1 MFFSFVCSAFAI
13 LPADRISL
21 DGNIKDEANGEAL
34 IGVTITIKEL
44 KRGTVTNTY
53 GFYSISVPKGNYT
66 VEVSYVGY
74 ETISKKIALN
84 KPVKLD
90 LDLKTAANEIKEVI
104 VSTQRKDANV
114 TLNRMS
120 AQQVSISTIRR
131 MPALMGEVDLL
142 KAVQLFPGV
151 VSAGEGTSSFSVR
164 GGGIDQNLIV
174 LDEATIYNASHMM
187 GFFSVFNNDAIKN
200 MTLYKGDIPA
210 SYDGRLS
217 SLLDIQMRDGN
228 SKKFSGSGGIG
239 LISSRLTL
247 EGPIGSDKTSFIVSA
262 RRTYADLF
270 MKLSSNED
278 INTNQLYFY
287 DFNAKINHRIDDN
300 NRIFLSG
307 YLGQDLFKNKDVGFS
322 FGNAALTGRW
332 NHLFSPKLFSN
343 YSLNYSRYN
352 YGLKSSM
359 SNESNFDWKYNM
371 RDVSLKADFSYFMT
385 PENTLK
391 FGYNAILHNLNPG
404 TVKSTGGATRFDDY
418 LLPDINAFEHA
429 LYISDEYQVSKRFAM
444 KAGLRL
450 TAFSSIGSGTVY
462 NYDNN
467 YVAID
472 STVYKSGEVI
482 KTFYRLSPRV
492 GVTYLLDNHSS
503 VKANYARTNQFLQ
516 MASNSTAGTPL
527 DLWFTAGKN
536 IEPQICNQY
545 AVGYFRNFR
554 NNELEASVEMFYKD
568 MQNTVDFRDHAQLLL
583 NRKLDGELRF
593 GRSRS
598 YGAEFQIQKNQG
610 KLTGWISYTYSRAEH
625 TIQGINNNETY
636 LAPYDR
642 PNTVYVVANYEL
654 SNRISFGANF
664 VYATGLPVT
673 YPIAR
678 MEFGDAILPVYS
690 KRNEYR
696 MPDYHRLDVSLTW
709 KPKAKKQHAWSGEWN
724 FSVYNVY
731 GHKNAWAINFVN
743 DPDTAFKTKAEMT
756 YLFTFVPSITYNFKF

>member
-84 KPVKLD
+84 KPVKFD
-90 LDLKTAANEIKEVI
+90 LELKTAANEIKEVI

-142 KAVQLFPGV
+142 KAVQLLPGV

-429 LYISDEYQVSKRFAM
+429 LYISDEYQVSKRFAV

-545 AVGYFRNFR
+545 AVGYFRNLQ

>member
-1 MFFSFVCSAFAI
+1 LFFSFVCSAFAI

-142 KAVQLFPGV
+142 KAVQLLPGV

-429 LYISDEYQVSKRFAM
+429 LYISDEYQVSKRFAV

-678 MEFGDAILPVYS
+678 MEFGDVILPVYS

>member
-84 KPVKLD
+84 KPVKFD
-90 LDLKTAANEIKEVI
+90 LELKTAANEIKEVI

-142 KAVQLFPGV
+142 KAVQLLPGV

-545 AVGYFRNFR
+545 AVGYFRNLQ

>member
-1 MFFSFVCSAFAI
+1 LFFSFVCSAFAI

-371 RDVSLKADFSYFMT
+371 RDVSLKADFSYFMI

-429 LYISDEYQVSKRFAM
+429 LYISDEYQVSKRFAV

-678 MEFGDAILPVYS
+678 MEFGDVILPVYS